1 MASAFAHVFAAASLG
16 AAITPG
22 RWLPRVLVV
31 AILCS
36 LLPDADVLG
45 FAMGIGYGDLLG
57 HRGLSHGLAFAAVT
71 AGIATLLCF
80 RGAAWRDLRVRI
92 GVFLF
97 VITASHGL
105 FDAMTN
111 GGLGV
116 AFLSPL
122 DDTRYFLPYR
132 PVAVSPIGIV
142 SFFTPRSLP
151 LLWTELVWI
160 ALPWSG
166 LALIVWQVMRRVDR
180 GQAS

>member
-31 AILCS
+31 AIVCS
-36 LLPDADVLG
+36 LLPDADVFG
-45 FAMGIGYGDLLG
+45 FALGIKYGDLLG

-71 AGIATLLCF
+71 AGIAAPLCF
-80 RGAAWRDLRVRI
+80 RGPAWRGLRIRI

-97 VITASHGL
+97 VIVASHGL

-116 AFLSPL
+116 AFFSPF

-132 PVAVSPIGIV
+132 PVEVSPIGIR
-142 SFFTPRSLP
+142 SFFTARALP

-160 ALPWSG
+160 GLPWSG
-166 LALIVWQVMRRVDR
+166 LTLVVWHVMRRVDS
-180 GQAS
+180 A